1 MNRHVFTLMRQRL
14 QIFAQVTQTPAYD
27 EFRMIVTC
35 AGILLFL
42 VTALMVRTFSLQ
54 PDEVLAGIDIH
65 HAFLGW
71 YEFARQSLAEGYLPL
86 WDPYQANGYPF
97 LHNPQVAF
105 FYPPTWLIILLP
117 GHIGF
122 AVFIALHLWLG
133 GMGMLLYVRTM
144 GGNWPGSIL
153 AAIAFALSHSFV
165 IRVSAGH
172 IGVIATYIWFPWLL
186 LTTVWSV
193 RRGTIGSALW
203 TGLIWALSILA
214 GHTTSLL
221 YTNLG
226 WFCFLVFLVLT
237 RRQGWLILRQTVVAV
252 TVGMAFSAAQW
263 LPTLEFALLSTRAFQ
278 PSAAFA
284 LTYSLPLER
293 LATIFSPD
301 FLGNPLSRMGYAGP
315 DYYWELTYYAG
326 MLPLVA
332 LGLSWRGRTSLTLFY
347 WGLIGLAILLAVG
360 ENGFLYELF
369 YQWLPPFR
377 LGRGPARVMFLAIF
391 ALCALLGQVISQ
403 WDQVVWAQR
412 VKEVRRFMPVS
423 FTFSLVLIVGCLLAL
438 VGQQRQAG
446 QLTEAWVKHDWFY
459 GVLTLVLFAAAMLL
473 LYLYWQTRP
482 DQLRRRYNLAFL
494 LILFVALE
502 SFGFGFR
509 FLSHGPVG
517 SDVIWDAIQAGV
529 GETWQRVLVWDIQN
543 YNENQATNA
552 HLASVTAYNPLQ
564 LGTYTPLLAQARSPN
579 AKIYDFLGVSY
590 VATEQPLPEDESLHL
605 LHQVGTVLIYERLSA
620 LPVARL
626 VPEIQ
631 VLPDDMALVQMEQA
645 EFDPSQ
651 VIVVSEA
658 PQCDVGKLADAF
670 VGTAQVVA
678 HRPGYW
684 QVETQSNAASLLVI
698 SETAYSGWQVRVDG
712 REVPWYTA
720 YTVLRAV
727 CVPAG
732 QHEVEW
738 VFDPWTIKTGMR
750 VSGLMLLVAVVA
762 CGGPVLKRWR
772 S

>member
-1 MNRHVFTLMRQRL
+1 MNRFRL
-14 QIFAQVTQTPAYD
+14 RLRTFNKTTRTPVYD
-27 EFRMIVTC
+27 EFEMVVIC

-42 VTALMVRTFSLQ
+42 VTILMVRTFSLQ
-54 PDEVLAGIDIH
+54 PGEVLAGIDIH

-71 YEFARQSLAEGYLPL
+71 YEFVRRALAEGYLPL

-144 GGNWPGSIL
+144 DGNWPGSVL

-165 IRVSAGH
+165 IRVAAGH

-186 LTTVWSV
+186 WLTVWSV
-193 RRGTIGSALW
+193 RRGTVRSALW
-203 TGLIWALSILA
+203 TGLIWALSVLA

-226 WFCFLVFLVLT
+226 WFCFLVYLVLT
-237 RRQGWLILRQTVVAV
+237 RRQGWLILRQTMVVVAV
-252 TVGMAFSAAQW
+252 GLAFSAAQW

-278 PSAAFA
+278 PSATFA
-284 LTYSLPLER
+284 LTYSLPFER
-293 LATIFSPD
+293 LVTLFSPD
-301 FLGNPLSRMGYAGP
+301 FLGNPLGRMGYAGP

-332 LGLSWRGRTSLTLFY
+332 LVLSWRGRNPLTLFY
-347 WGLIGLAILLAVG
+347 WGLIGLAILLAIG

-369 YQWLPPFR
+369 YRWLPPFR

-391 ALCALLGQVISQ
+391 ALCAVLGQVISQ
-403 WDQVVWAQR
+403 WDRVAWEQR
-412 VKEVRRFMPVS
+412 VKAVRRFVPLS
-423 FTFSLVLIVGCLLAL
+423 FVVGLGLMVGGLLFL
-438 VGQQRQAG
+438 VGQQRQMG
-446 QLTEAWVKHDWFY
+446 QVTEAWEKHYGFY
-459 GVLTLVLFAAAMLL
+459 GGLMVALFAAAMLL
-473 LYLYWQTRP
+473 LSLYWQTRP

-494 LILFVALE
+494 LILFVTLE
-502 SFGFGFR
+502 SFAFGFR

-517 SDVIWDAIQAGV
+517 SDVVWDEIQAGI
-529 GETWQRVLVWDIQN
+529 GETRQRVLVWDIQN
-543 YNENQATNA
+543 YNENQATKA
-552 HLASVTAYNPLQ
+552 RLASVTAYNPLQ
-564 LGTYTPLLAQARSPN
+564 LGTYTPLLAQAKSPEV
-579 AKIYDFLGVSY
+579 KIYDFLGVRY
-590 VATEQPLPEDESLHL
+590 VATAHPLPENGGLHL
-605 LHQVGTVLIYERLSA
+605 IKQSGTVLIYERPSG

-626 VPEIQ
+626 VSEVQILSDELALTRMGQ
-631 VLPDDMALVQMEQA
+631 PD
-645 EFDPSQ
+645 FDPTRV
-651 VIVVSEA
+651 VILTEA
-658 PQCDVGKLADAF
+658 TDCPVADSGDDLA
-670 VGTAQVVA
+670 GTAQIMA

-684 QVETQSNAASLLVI
+684 QIETRSNASSLLVI
-698 SETAYSGWQVRVDG
+698 SETAYPGWRVWVDG

-720 YTVLRAV
+720 YTVVRAV

-732 QHEVEW
+732 QHQVEW
-738 VFDPWTIKTGMR
+738 VFAPWTVMVGMGI
-750 VSGLMLLVAVVA
+750 SGAMVLMAV
-762 CGGPVLKRWR
+762 GVLGRSAWKKWR
-772 S
+772 